1 MQNRAVRN
9 GPGPLRPGVYYCPA
23 KCMGGGATEV
33 LRITNLGGP
42 LDLLGALPSFRALQ
56 SQPDLFATAP
66 QCPEQSL

>member
-33 LRITNLGGP
+33 LRITNLGGG
-42 LDLLGALPSFRALQ
+42 L
-56 SQPDLFATAP
+56 
-66 QCPEQSL
+66 